1 MSTVRYIFQ
10 TKSISKGETLL
21 LEGGQTDRLY
31 IIKTGEVTLFKKM
44 PFNSFT
50 DKNGFKM
57 LKVITLSKGDIFG

>member
-1 MSTVRYIFQ
+1 
-10 TKSISKGETLL
+10 L